1 MSEGPSIQEP
11 APAGFGFRRRSAG
24 DAVETWDVTLDGVG
38 FARHRHETYGI
49 GVTLSGVQRFFYRG
63 EHHAGLA
70 GEWHILHPG
79 ELHDGMPG
87 DAAGIAYRIFY
98 VDPAAI
104 REAGGVRALPFVRDP
119 IARPGMLP
127 LPSPAAIARWS
138 SPHDDLQE
146 AEIVGALARMLVTA
160 SDGPSPT
167 RSRHVDLP
175 AVLRVAHALR
185 DAPAGDWDAARLEAL
200 SGLSRWEL
208 ARQFSAAL
216 GTSPS
221 RYRSASRVRAARRLL
236 AEGRSL
242 ADTATAAG
250 FSDQAHLTRVF
261 RETHGVTP
269 GRWRSAQ
276 LAPRNPVI
284 PERSRARA

>member
-1 MSEGPSIQEP
+1 MSEGPSNRAP
-11 APAGFGFRRRSAG
+11 APAGFGFRQRSAG

-38 FARHRHETYGI
+38 FDRHRHETYGI
-49 GVTLSGVQRFFYRG
+49 GVTLSGVQRFYYRG
-63 EHHAGLA
+63 GHHAGLV
-70 GEWHILHPG
+70 GQWHILHPG

-87 DAAGIAYRIFY
+87 DAHGIAYRIFY

-104 REAGGVRALPFVRDP
+104 RAAGGLTALPFVRDP
-119 IARPGMLP
+119 IARPDRLP
-127 LPSPAAIARWS
+127 LPGAATVARWS
-138 SPHDDLQE
+138 AAGDELQE
-146 AEIVGALARMLVTA
+146 VEVVEALAHVLVTA
-160 SDGPSPT
+160 SGDPAPTGPK
-167 RSRHVDLP
+167 RVDLP
-175 AVLRVAHALR
+175 AVLRVAQALR
-185 DAPAGDWDAARLEAL
+185 DEPQADWSAARLEGL

-236 AEGRSL
+236 ADGWSL
-242 ADTATAAG
+242 ADAAATAG

-269 GRWRSAQ
+269 GRWRDAQ
-276 LAPRNPVI
+276 RVAG
-284 PERSRARA
+284 